1 VSGYPKIPSVTP
13 VVAIAT
19 LATGKLCR
27 PMISGLFFAETR
39 VTSNCELRE
48 FPEVVQPKKEKK

>member
-1 VSGYPKIPSVTP
+1 MSGYPKIPPVTP
-13 VVAIAT
+13 AVAIAT

-27 PMISGLFFAETR
+27 PMISSLFFAQTR

-48 FPEVVQPKKEKK
+48 FPEIVQSKGEKK